1 MKKWIWPLVVVAGL
15 AGYLLLWPVAIEP
28 VAWNPPPMPPDS
40 AYPYNEKLRG
50 IERLAEGVGRG
61 PEGVLLDGEGRIYTG
76 YDDGRVMMFNRE
88 GSAGL
93 LLANTGGRPL
103 GLGFGPKGELLVAD
117 AIKGLLQI
125 RGDGS
130 QQVLAVEAE
139 GVPFKF
145 VDDVDAFPGEPYA
158 YFSDAS
164 TRFGVHK
171 VMEDFLEHGN
181 TGRILRYHMETGE
194 TTVLMRGLH
203 FANGVAVGPNAEYLL
218 VNETAEYR
226 VWRHWLKGE
235 KAGTSEVLIENL
247 PGFPDNVSFN
257 GRDRIWVAL
266 YAPRTPDLDRLAPS
280 PWLRKIV
287 ARLPAF
293 VQPAPTL
300 HSWVLGLDLDGKVV
314 ANLQYKGEGRY
325 APITS
330 AEEQGEYLYFGSL
343 SDTAIGR
350 IRLSEI
356 Q

>member
-1 MKKWIWPLVVVAGL
+1 MNKLLWILVLVAGL
-15 AGYLLLWPVAIEP
+15 AAYLLFWPVPIEP
-28 VAWNPPPMPPDS
+28 VAWNPPTPPPAS
-40 AYPYNEKLRG
+40 AYPYNEQLKG
-50 IERLAEGVGRG
+50 IERLAEGVGHG
-61 PEGVLLDGEGRIYTG
+61 PEGVLIDAQGRIYAG
-76 YDDGRVMMFNRE
+76 FDDGRVMRFAPGDN
-88 GSAGL
+88 AGE

-103 GLGFGPKGELLVAD
+103 GMGFGPKGELLAAD
-117 AIKGLLQI
+117 AVKGLVQI
-125 RGDGS
+125 HADGRV
-130 QQVLAVEAE
+130 QVLSTTAD

-145 VDDVDAFPGEPYA
+145 VDDVDAYPGEPYV

-164 TRFGVHK
+164 SRFGVHE
-171 VMEDFLEHGN
+171 VMPDFLEHGD
-181 TGRILRYHMETGE
+181 TGRILRYNMDTGE

-226 VWRHWLKGE
+226 VWRHWLKGD

-266 YAPRTPDLDRLAPS
+266 YAPRTADLDALGPK
-280 PWLRKIV
+280 PMLRKIV

-293 VQPAPTL
+293 VQPAPVM
-300 HSWVLGLDLDGKVV
+300 HGWVLGLDLDGKVV
-314 ANLQYKGEGRY
+314 TNLQYKGEGAY

-330 AEEQGEYLYFGSL
+330 AEEQGDYLYFGSL

-350 IRLSEI
+350 MPLSAI